1 MVKNTNTEGVGLK
14 RKCLSYTKKQMWSY
28 LQDNFERM
36 RKTEE
41 VLVMQGHPG
50 QWDDS
55 RLVEFRKIV
64 KYLKAQNA
72 TFMMPSEYVNF
83 KVQ

>member
-1 MVKNTNTEGVGLK
+1 MQEN
-14 RKCLSYTKKQMWSY
+14 Y
-28 LQDNFERM
+28 ERM
-36 RKTEE
+36 KTTGE
-41 VLVMQGHPG
+41 VLVLQGHPG

-64 KYLKAQNA
+64 NYLKGQDA

-83 KVQ
+83 KVGRR